1 MKFLVYSGN
10 GTCKRRGWSV
20 RLYWIVKDSKYGFQF
35 HLVIYRQPKGGN
47 LKPKSERSIIIDV
60 SRCGF

>member
-10 GTCKRRGWSV
+10 GAGVLDYTGLWKIASQVFSISSC
-20 RLYWIVKDSKYGFQF
+20 Y
-35 HLVIYRQPKGGN
+35 IYQQPEGGN
-47 LKPKSERSIIIDV
+47 LKPKSERNIIIDV